1 MYESYLFTPSC
12 NKLRGLT
19 PFYLLRHMVHAAF
32 PPAIPPPATLS
43 YEVELN
49 VINPQHFTACLNLI
63 LGAISFPLSLSTG
76 NSRKKY
82 LPLIEN
88 FQEDLHVLGSPSSS
102 STLPRH
108 IPTAAA
114 TWPAT
119 SARQSGRRTK
129 NHVCH
134 HHYLQGI
141 AHSEVGRSE
150 GAGADQNVSTSS

>member
-32 PPAIPPPATLS
+32 PPAIPTPPTLS

-49 VINPQHFTACLNLI
+49 VINPQHFTACFNLI

-102 STLPRH
+102 STLP
-108 IPTAAA
+108 PTTGANC
-114 TWPAT
+114 
-119 SARQSGRRTK
+119 R
-129 NHVCH
+129 CH
-134 HHYLQGI
+134 LASHLCQ
-141 AHSEVGRSE
+141 AEWQK
-150 GAGADQNVSTSS
+150 DQKSCLPPSL